1 MVAELLPVIRTRVR
15 LLTLMKQMKPTED
28 NEAADADT
36 PSHEQQP
43 GPSHSQQPDNDDR
56 DEELAC
62 R

>member
-1 MVAELLPVIRTRVR
+1 M
-15 LLTLMKQMKPTED
+15 TLMKQMKPTED